1 MRENDP
7 RKRSMPELNEHR
19 RQAVQCRI
27 KGMGLKETAELCG
40 MSRNTVNQ
48 AWQRYK
54 AGGWKAIR
62 VWKTGRPPGL
72 GRILTMEQ
80 EKETQRLIRDRTPD
94 QLKMPYALWNR
105 QAVRELIERRYDRK
119 LAVRS
124 VGKYL
129 KRWGYTPQKPLRK
142 AYEQQPSAV
151 RRWLEEDFPA
161 IRSRARKEEA
171 EIHWGDE
178 TGLRSDDVRGR
189 SYAPRGLTP
198 VVRVNQN
205 RHGCSVISTVTNKG
219 EMRWMVFKGAL
230 NSARLITFL
239 RRLIKNAHK
248 KIFLVL
254 DNLRVHHSKP
264 VKAWLAERQEAIE
277 VFHLPSYSPE
287 LNPVEI
293 ANAALK
299 DAVTKHAPARKKG
312 QLELFTSRFLRSL
325 QRQPS
330 KVVLMF
336 QKETVRYAA

>member
-1 MRENDP
+1 ML
-7 RKRSMPELNEHR
+7 ELNERR

-27 KGMGLKETAELCG
+27 TGMGLKETAELCG

-54 AGGWKAIR
+54 AGGWKAVR
-62 VWKTGRPPGL
+62 VWKTGRLVGL
-72 GRILTMEQ
+72 RRILTSEQ

-124 VGKYL
+124 IGKYL
-129 KRWGYTPQKPLRK
+129 KRWGFPPQKPLHK
-142 AYEQQPSAV
+142 AYEQRPEAV
-151 RRWLEEDFPA
+151 RKWLEEEFPR
-161 IRSRARKEEA
+161 IRSRAKAEGA
-171 EIHWGDE
+171 EILWGDE

-189 SYAPRGLTP
+189 SYAPRGVTP
-198 VVRVNQN
+198 VVRVNHN

-219 EMRWMVFKGAL
+219 QMRWMVFQGAL
-230 NSARLITFL
+230 NSSILLTFL
-239 RRLIKNAHK
+239 RRLVKDNGHK
-248 KIFLVL
+248 VFLVL

-264 VKAWLAERQEAIE
+264 VKEWLVQNAHAME

-299 DAVTKHAPARKKG
+299 EAVTKHAPARKKG
-312 QLELFTSRFLRSL
+312 QLQLFTARFLRSL
-325 QRQPS
+325 QRDHA
-330 KVVLMF
+330 KVIALF
-336 QKETVRYAA
+336 QKDTVRYAA